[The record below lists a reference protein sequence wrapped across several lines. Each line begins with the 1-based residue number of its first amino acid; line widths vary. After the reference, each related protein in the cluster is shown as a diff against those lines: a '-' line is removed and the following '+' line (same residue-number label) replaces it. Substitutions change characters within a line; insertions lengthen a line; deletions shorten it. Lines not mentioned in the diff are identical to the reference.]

1 MSERKG
7 EKNNNNNKNVRSVF
21 FISQAS
27 GKCVRRMVTE
37 KGNVFGLRM
46 RSRQS
51 RGQGPKRFRAPKW
64 SKWYNQHS
72 ILASTVKISG
82 LLWDPDLFRCGH
94 KFALKVRGG
103 NFRVLAW
110 AGVEIHSHEVF

>member
-7 EKNNNNNKNVRSVF
+7 EKNVRSVF
-21 FISQAS
+21 FIFQAS

-46 RSRQS
+46 CSRQS

-82 LLWDPDLFRCGH
+82 LLWDPDLFRWGH

-110 AGVEIHSHEVF
+110 AGSEIHSHEVF